1 MAKAHSRTIERP
13 QERAELDDSS
23 DHPALTPLM
32 RRLAR
37 EQWEIVRAK
46 ADAQGIPIV
55 EAWLSPRWDTEDG
68 PVVFLDVHLDCS
80 RERADAFHRSL
91 NSDRERWKAQL
102 DPDELEAATWI
113 PLNPVGVAMAAV
125 NGA

>member
-1 MAKAHSRTIERP
+1 MVKTRSRTIERP
-13 QERAELDDSS
+13 QTDAELDDSS

-46 ADAQGIPIV
+46 AAEQGLPIV
-55 EAWLSPRWDTEDG
+55 KAWLSPRWDTEGG
-68 PVVFLDVHLDCS
+68 PVITLAVHLDCS
-80 RERADAFHRSL
+80 RERADAFLHSL
-91 NSDRERWKAQL
+91 NPDYDRWESQL
-102 DPDELEAATWI
+102 DAEELEAAVWI
-113 PLNPVGVAMAAV
+113 LPAPEGVAKAPV

>member
-1 MAKAHSRTIERP
+1 MAKARSRTIERP
-13 QERAELDDSS
+13 QTDAELDDSS

-46 ADAQGIPIV
+46 AAEQGLPIV
-55 EAWLSPRWDTEDG
+55 EAWLSPSWDSEGG
-68 PVVFLDVHLDCS
+68 PVVFLAVHLNCS
-80 RERADAFHRSL
+80 RERADAFLLSL
-91 NSDRERWKAQL
+91 NPDYERWESQL
-102 DPDELEAATWI
+102 NEEEWEAAVWT
-113 PLNPVGVAMAAV
+113 PLAVEGVAKARA

>member
-1 MAKAHSRTIERP
+1 MAKARSRTIERP
-13 QERAELDDSS
+13 KSGAELDDSS

-46 ADAQGIPIV
+46 AAEQGLSIV
-55 EAWLSPRWDTEDG
+55 GAWLSPRWDTEGG
-68 PVVFLDVHLDCS
+68 PVVTLDVHLDCS

-91 NSDRERWKAQL
+91 NPDREKWHSQL
-102 DPDELEAATWI
+102 DAEELEAAVWI
-113 PLNPVGVAMAAV
+113 PLAPEGVAKAAA